1 MKATKRRKRNG
12 RIPEYN
18 PDPHDSKVLD
28 AHMDELVKKHPR
40 GWAVV
45 CGGEIFAGRKLQP
58 LSRRAE
64 RKYPDKTLLISRIPS
79 ERDHF
84 CVL

>member
-1 MKATKRRKRNG
+1 MKTAKRRKHDD

-18 PDPHDSKVLD
+18 PDPHDSKVLN
-28 AHMDELVKKHPR
+28 AHMGELVKKHPR

-64 RKYPDKTLLISRIPS
+64 RKYPGKTLLISRIPS
-79 ERDHF
+79 EKDLF